1 MSNCRE
7 LLPGKLQVNWEVQ
20 GDWVQ
25 VQLTGKIR
33 ENQYM
38 AFGLSGNQNRLV
50 YYAKYHKCIDVLRRI
65 FYNISYQC
73 LNVFKYN
80 TMVNYYI
87 IYSKKITSIANNR
100 IIVFKKE

>member
-7 LLPGKLQVNWEVQ
+7 LLPGKLQVHWEVQ

-50 YYAKYHKCIDVLRRI
+50 ST
-65 FYNISYQC
+65 YNIYYKC
-73 LNVFKYN
+73 LDVTTYTLYNFIPMFKY
-80 TMVNYYI
+80 V
-87 IYSKKITSIANNR
+87 
-100 IIVFKKE
+100 